1 MNLCLVYVQ
10 GVDLINDQTKRLV
23 SLGIWINLLP
33 VCVIYS
39 CITLL
44 CRLCFAYTDHLLHM
58 TFQCFV
64 CLYGFTIC
72 FSIYGIISQ
81 LYIDIL
87 EDQRCCILWVFDTRT
102 SFSDIIITVVR
113 TVYGYSKGF
122 EVKVGM
128 HRGLALSPLLFVIDW
143 GGGIFRGSISQHIIN
158 YGTCSVS
165 REDFRWTD

>member
-1 MNLCLVYVQ
+1 MGKLYFTFFYL
-10 GVDLINDQTKRLV
+10 
-23 SLGIWINLLP
+23 
-33 VCVIYS
+33 
-39 CITLL
+39 
-44 CRLCFAYTDHLLHM
+44 YTDHLLHM

-81 LYIDIL
+81 LYIAVL

-128 HRGLALSPLLFVIDW
+128 RRGLALSPLLFVIDW
-143 GGGIFRGSISQHIIN
+143 GGAFFTGAYLS
-158 YGTCSVS
+158 TL
-165 REDFRWTD
+165 